1 MTAALTVMVLAATA
15 GVGMVHAQLTVGPS
29 GLSTPPINLLSVF
42 RFLRDFVMAIMF
54 PDTTNPAKIQPPAK
68 EDPGTP
74 ATMKEAQEKVLSSV
88 RDDHTNGN
96 IVEKFDS
103 GCVED
108 GSGACLDTS
117 THLRREGEEGS
128 SSLLQEE
135 EEEEWPQT
143 EAEEKTS
150 TLQLVAGKWPLA
162 YITFITITFWLF
174 VLVATPYIITGETYT
189 RSDDYIDSNGLID
202 QQDVLL
208 LLAWLLGEASNDKA
222 CLERVVCLTPTKSSR
237 YISVSSMVFNVAS
250 FLRRWVPYSPRYVDL
265 LRHLDDITQDGF
277 SQSCHK
283 YYCPTVPEL

>member
-1 MTAALTVMVLAATA
+1 MRMTVALTVLIMAAT
-15 GVGMVHAQLTVGPS
+15 VWVVDAQLTVGPS

-42 RFLRDFVMAIMF
+42 RFVRDFVMAIMF
-54 PDTTNPAKIQPPAK
+54 PDTTSPAKTQPA
-68 EDPGTP
+68 
-74 ATMKEAQEKVLSSV
+74 A
-88 RDDHTNGN
+88 
-96 IVEKFDS
+96 KFDS

-108 GSGACLDTS
+108 GSGACLDAS
-117 THLRREGEEGS
+117 NHLRREEEGGL
-128 SSLLQEE
+128 LLQEE
-135 EEEEWPQT
+135 EEEA
-143 EAEEKTS
+143 AEEKTS
-150 TLQLVAGKWPLA
+150 TSQLVAGKWPLA

-189 RSDDYIDSNGLID
+189 RSDDHVDSNALID

>member
-1 MTAALTVMVLAATA
+1 MRMTVALTVLIMAAT
-15 GVGMVHAQLTVGPS
+15 VWVVDAQLTVGPS

-42 RFLRDFVMAIMF
+42 RFVRDFVMAIMF
-54 PDTTNPAKIQPPAK
+54 PDTTSPAKTQPAAK
-68 EDPGTP
+68 EEPGTP
-74 ATMKEAQEKVLSSV
+74 ATTKEAQQKVLSFV

-108 GSGACLDTS
+108 GSGACLDAS
-117 THLRREGEEGS
+117 NHLRREEEGGL
-128 SSLLQEE
+128 LLQEE
-135 EEEEWPQT
+135 EEEA
-143 EAEEKTS
+143 AEEKTS
-150 TLQLVAGKWPLA
+150 TSQLVAGKWPLA

-189 RSDDYIDSNGLID
+189 RSDDHVDSNALID